1 MKETEKEIYLKE
13 KNRLFKEL
21 SSLGCLE
28 TSSIE
33 DPRENSL
40 IFARSFKFYNI
51 LLSRIADRNIKN
63 IYLILD
69 KSVEGA
75 ATHKNIRVVERSN
88 YAEILFAEYHNSL
101 SMNEIKDKISD
112 SAFVHSSSSIGLTG
126 LWVRKTPDER
136 VIKMKHVGNV
146 ILEDGVYIDACT
158 TVHRGTFGST
168 IIKKNTILS
177 CHINVGHNCEIG
189 ENCFIGPHVGIGGS
203 TKIGNNVNI
212 WQGAMIRN
220 GIEICSNVVI
230 GMGSIVTKSIKI
242 PGTYMGTPARM
253 ISHEIIKV

>member
-13 KNRLFKEL
+13 KNKLFKEL
-21 SSLGCLE
+21 SSLRCFE

-33 DPRENSL
+33 DPKENSL
-40 IFARSFKFYNI
+40 VFVRSFKFYNR
-51 LLSRIADRNIKN
+51 LLSSIANGDIKN

-69 KSVEGA
+69 ESIEEDVAHE
-75 ATHKNIRVVERSN
+75 NIRIVERSKH
-88 YAEILFAEYHNSL
+88 AEILFAEYHNSL
-101 SMNEIKDKISD
+101 DMNKAEDRISD
-112 SAFVHSSSSIGLTG
+112 SAFVHSSSYTGLTG

-136 VIKMKHVGNV
+136 VIKMKHIGNV
-146 ILEDGVYIDACT
+146 VLEDGVYIDACT
-158 TVHRGTFGST
+158 TIHRGTFGST

-177 CHINVGHNCEIG
+177 CHINVVHNWEIG
-189 ENCFIGPHVGIGGS
+189 ENCFIGPNVGIGGS

-220 GIEICSNVVI
+220 GIEICSNVAI

-242 PGTYMGTPARM
+242 PGTYVGTPARI